1 MQDNARVTPI
11 DIIDKVV
18 SIEWLY
24 QRVFWTLLSW
34 LIYDRHIEHD
44 INMLKNVYWFEQITE
59 VFSTPIDRYEFSDL
73 TKIIFKYQDK
83 TLQNQNNN

>member
-1 MQDNARVTPI
+1 MVENARITPL

-24 QRVFWTLLSW
+24 QRVFGTLLPG

-44 INMLKNVYWFEQITE
+44 INMLKNIYGFTEITE
-59 VFSTPIDRYEFSDL
+59 IFTTPIDRLEFSDL

-83 TLQNQNNN
+83 ALQNNWT